1 MPKRILTLEDL
12 VAFCKN
18 EKIHRFDAQENG
30 QQICV
35 RVDNIATFEE
45 VSEQNSDGFM
55 HLLFKVCHAGENRN
69 MSNISKNNLEKYKN
83 TINYR
88 PVLASIVTS
97 PDDASVLDF
106 NSHDIE
112 IDDNGNPIYIEK
124 QVGCFTAD
132 EPFLKYDEQ
141 NDKTYLMAHAVI
153 PEEYTA
159 TADIIRRKGGTKVS
173 CEIGIDT
180 MQYNEETGILDIID
194 FSFLGVCLLG
204 DHVTEG
210 MAGARADIESIS
222 DFSAE
227 NNSVVNKSN
236 NEFNDTLVETLK
248 KLNETLEKFN
258 DKNDSDKKGG
268 EDQMN
273 KFEELLELYELTAD
287 EIEFEVEGLSDEELE
302 AAFNE
307 AFGDAEE
314 FKKKKKKCS
323 EENPDDKDEDFAGC
337 GTKKKKKK
345 CDADDNE
352 EEENDDEDFA
362 GCGTKKKKKKCSE
375 EEENENEEEF
385 AGCGGKKKKKRCS
398 INTEDNTIEFELSH
412 DDIRMALYGLLESDS
427 DEDSYSWVCEV
438 YDTYFIYQKETY
450 SDNGY
455 EYKYYKQSY
464 SKDGD
469 NVSLSGD
476 AVEVFS
482 TFVTESERTALDMMR
497 TQYEELKKFHDDTIA
512 AQEQSQKDEIF
523 NDEKYS
529 ILAENEKFAELK
541 KDSAKFSVSEIEEK
555 CKVIFAEEVM
565 AKGNYSASGEHSEN
579 KPKKI
584 GFNFNEK
591 PKKAQAYAGLFN
603 D

>member
-1 MPKRILTLEDL
+1 MHKRILTLDDL
-12 VAFCKN
+12 VTFCKN
-18 EKIHRFDAQENG
+18 ERIHRFNAQENG

-35 RVDNIATFEE
+35 KVDDIATFEE
-45 VSEQNSDGFM
+45 MADQNEDGFM
-55 HLLFKVCHAGENRN
+55 HLMFKVCHAGENRN
-69 MSNISKNNLEKYKN
+69 QSSISKSNLEKYKN

-180 MQYNEETGILDIID
+180 MQYNEDTGILDIID

-210 MAGARADIESIS
+210 MAGSRADIESIS
-222 DFSAE
+222 DFSAD
-227 NNSVVNKSN
+227 NNSIVNKSN
-236 NEFNDTLVETLK
+236 NEFNDTLVEALK
-248 KLNETLEKFN
+248 KLNKTLEKFN
-258 DKNDSDKKGG
+258 DTNPDKKGG

-273 KFEELLELYELTAD
+273 KFEELLELYELTAE
-287 EIEFEVEGLSDEELE
+287 EIEFEVEGLSDEDLE
-302 AAFNE
+302 AKFTE
-307 AFGDAEE
+307 VYGDAEE
-314 FKKKKKKCS
+314 FKKKKKCA
-323 EENPDDKDEDFAGC
+323 EENPEGEPEPEEDFAGC
-337 GTKKKKKK
+337 GTKKKKK
-345 CDADDNE
+345 
-352 EEENDDEDFA
+352 
-362 GCGTKKKKKKCSE
+362 
-375 EEENENEEEF
+375 
-385 AGCGGKKKKKRCS
+385 RCS
-398 INTEDNTIEFELSH
+398 INEEDNTIEFELSF
-412 DDIRMALYGLLESDS
+412 DEIRMALYSLINGDVN
-427 DEDSYSWVCEV
+427 EDSYSWICEV
-438 YDTYFIYQKETY
+438 YDDHFVYQKETWTG
-450 SDNGY
+450 DTY
-455 EYKYYKQSY
+455 ECKYYKQSY
-464 SKDGD
+464 SKDGE

-482 TFVTESERTALDMMR
+482 TFVTESEKTALDMMR

>member
-1 MPKRILTLEDL
+1 MSKRILTLEDL
-12 VAFCKN
+12 VTFCKN
-18 EKIHRFDAQENG
+18 EKIHRFNAQENG

-45 VSEQNSDGFM
+45 MSDQNSDGFM
-55 HLLFKVCHAGENRN
+55 HLMFKVCHAGENRN
-69 MSNISKNNLEKYKN
+69 QSNISKVNLEKYKN

-204 DHVTEG
+204 DHVIEG

-222 DFSAE
+222 DFSTE
-227 NNSVVNKSN
+227 NNSIVNKSN
-236 NEFNDTLVETLK
+236 NEFNNTLVETLK

-314 FKKKKKKCS
+314 FKKKKKKCA
-323 EENPDDKDEDFAGC
+323 EENLDGEPEPEEDFAGC
-337 GTKKKKKK
+337 
-345 CDADDNE
+345 
-352 EEENDDEDFA
+352 
-362 GCGTKKKKKKCSE
+362 
-375 EEENENEEEF
+375 
-385 AGCGGKKKKKRCS
+385 GKKKKKRCS
-398 INTEDNTIEFELSH
+398 INTEDNTIEFELSF
-412 DDIRMALYGLLESDS
+412 DEIRMALYSLINGDIHN
-427 DEDSYSWVCEV
+427 DSYSWICEV
-438 YDTYFIYQKETY
+438 YDSNFVYQTESWTGDTYEC
-450 SDNGY
+450 
-455 EYKYYKQSY
+455 KYYKQNY
-464 SKDGD
+464 SKDGE

-497 TQYEELKKFHDDTIA
+497 TQYEELKAFKDKYDA
-512 AQEQSQKDEIF
+512 EVLQAQKDEIL

-529 ILAENEKFAELK
+529 VLEGNEKFEQLK
-541 KDSAKFSVSEIEEK
+541 KDAEKFSVEEVK
-555 CKVIFAEEVM
+555 TQAKLIFADYVIE
-565 AKGNYSASGEHSEN
+565 AGNYSASGEHTE
-579 KPKKI
+579 KKTKKI
-584 GFNFNEK
+584 GFNFGEK
-591 PKKAQAYAGLFN
+591 PKKAQAYAGLF
-603 D
+603 DE